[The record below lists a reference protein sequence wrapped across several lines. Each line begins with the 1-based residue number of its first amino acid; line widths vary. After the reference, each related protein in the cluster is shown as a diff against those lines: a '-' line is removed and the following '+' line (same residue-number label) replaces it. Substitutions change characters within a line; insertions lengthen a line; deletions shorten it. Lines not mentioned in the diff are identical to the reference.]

1 MKKNTL
7 LALASALICGLVTFS
22 ACSKDDDYDGPA
34 TESVFLSH
42 VEMVTVMPTTGDTL
56 SYSTSNN
63 TWEAGLLKKQNTE
76 GTIKVAG
83 LKSQINIGHLFT
95 YSGKNCIEIRTTD
108 GNTVNTFTYDAN
120 GRITSATKKAMN
132 AANTVYTQVFQIK
145 AYTNDGFIQQME
157 ETYTIE
163 DDTRKVS
170 YDLTWKN
177 GDLVKYTVHK
187 IEPAGED
194 VTYEVQYDTYP
205 SIYTGYPMAHSIFE
219 GPIGLCYRCSSHNPV
234 SLGESYK
241 YKNGRVVRS
250 VNGNTTAKYSYTD
263 GTKE

>member
-1 MKKNTL
+1 
-7 LALASALICGLVTFS
+7 
-22 ACSKDDDYDGPA
+22 
-34 TESVFLSH
+34 
-42 VEMVTVMPTTGDTL
+42 MVTVMPTTGDTL

-63 TWEAGLLKKQNTE
+63 TWEGGLLKKQNTE

-177 GDLVKYTVHK
+177 GDLVKYTVHS
-187 IEPAGED
+187 IEPAKED
-194 VTYEVQYDTYP
+194 VTYVVQYDTYP

>member
-1 MKKNTL
+1 MKKNAL
-7 LALASALICGLVTFS
+7 LMLAFALISGLVTFS
-22 ACSKDDDYDGPA
+22 SCSKDDDYDSPA
-34 TESVFLSH
+34 TESVYLSH

-63 TWEAGLLKKQNTE
+63 TWEGGLLKKQNTE

-177 GDLVKYTVHK
+177 GDLVKYTVHS
-187 IEPAGED
+187 IEPAKED

>member
-1 MKKNTL
+1 MKKNAL
-7 LALASALICGLVTFS
+7 LMLAFALISGLVTFS
-22 ACSKDDDYDGPA
+22 SCSKDDDYDSPA
-34 TESVFLSH
+34 AESVFLSH

-63 TWEAGLLKKQNTE
+63 TWEGGLLKKQNTE

-132 AANTVYTQVFQIK
+132 AANTVYTQIFQIK

-177 GDLVKYTVHK
+177 GDLVKYTVHS
-187 IEPAGED
+187 IEPAKED

-205 SIYTGYPMAHSIFE
+205 SIYTGYPIAHSIFE
-219 GPIGLCYRCSSHNPV
+219 GPIGLCYRCSSHNPT